1 MAYKRIKIQLTK
13 AQAERALSGKS
24 IRVAAS
30 QIGNGS
36 EYVSLH
42 PANAKLIEKAALK
55 GSGCCINLSHGE
67 LADTAD
73 SMNGAGFW
81 GDVWKGVK
89 RGWRVLKD
97 SGILSAAADAAV
109 APLAAATGQPALVS
123 GARQLLKRTTG
134 VGVKPRRTKAQRME
148 ILKGKGLYLS

>member
-42 PANAKLIEKAALK
+42 PANAKLIERAALK

-89 RGWRVLKD
+89 RGWKVLKD
-97 SGILSAAADAAV
+97 TGILTAAADAAV

-123 GARQLLKRTTG
+123 GARQLLKKTTG
-134 VGVKPRRTKAQRME
+134 VGIKRTTKAQKVAK
-148 ILKGKGLYLS
+148 LKGMGLYLS